1 MTRRRPYP
9 KLCKDEF
16 IKGKGLQK
24 RESCNLEEENPKGN
38 KEICYC
44 RKEKEMM
51 DGEQI
56 MKETSRLREIEMKE
70 AVEKK
75 S

>member
-1 MTRRRPYP
+1 M
-9 KLCKDEF
+9 
-16 IKGKGLQK
+16 LQL
-24 RESCNLEEENPKGN
+24 LEIIIAGENPKGN

-56 MKETSRLREIEMKE
+56 MKETALTSEQREI
-70 AVEKK
+70 AVKRQADTK
-75 S
+75 

>member
-1 MTRRRPYP
+1 MN
-9 KLCKDEF
+9 E
-16 IKGKGLQK
+16 IIIAG
-24 RESCNLEEENPKGN
+24 ENPKGN

-56 MKETSRLREIEMKE
+56 MKAIDR
-70 AVEKK
+70 
-75 S
+75 

>member
-1 MTRRRPYP
+1 MN
-9 KLCKDEF
+9 E
-16 IKGKGLQK
+16 IIIAG
-24 RESCNLEEENPKGN
+24 ENPKGN

-56 MKETSRLREIEMKE
+56 MKIRYLQGVTGIKIKMTEICYLIQKTSL
-70 AVEKK
+70 
-75 S
+75 

>member
-1 MTRRRPYP
+1 M
-9 KLCKDEF
+9 
-16 IKGKGLQK
+16 LQL
-24 RESCNLEEENPKGN
+24 LEIIIAGENPKGN